1 MSKMICKTT
10 SIFIAGHNGMVGSA
24 ILRMLKSSGYSNLI
38 TSSRSSTDLTIERDV
53 DNLFNANRPEI
64 VILAAAKVGGINAN
78 VKQPVEFLLNNLKIQ
93 NNIIDASQ
101 TNGVKKIVF
110 LGSSCIYPKETPQ
123 PITEKQLMQGPLE
136 PTNEGYALAKI
147 CGIKLLQ
154 YYHRQYGLK
163 SISLMPCNLYGTND
177 HFDLEKAHVLSSLV
191 RRFTDAVT
199 QKKDEVVLWGT
210 GVAKRE
216 FLHVEDCARAVLF
229 FMEYDTDFEI
239 INIGTGKDISI
250 KELAQKIADKT
261 GFNGIINWDSTKPD
275 GMLRKCLDI
284 SYANSLGFSPQVS
297 LDEGISRTISE
308 YKELTNQK

>member
-1 MSKMICKTT
+1 MIRKTS

-24 ILRMLKSSGYSNLI
+24 ILRILKRNGYSNLI
-38 TSSRSSTDLTIERDV
+38 TSSRSTTDLTIERDV
-53 DNLFNANRPEI
+53 ENFFNSNRPEI

-78 VKQPVEFLLNNLKIQ
+78 VKEPAQFLLNNLKIQ

-110 LGSSCIYPKETPQ
+110 LGSSCIYPKETTQ
-123 PITEKQLMQGPLE
+123 PISEKQLMQGPLE

-147 CGIKLLQ
+147 CGIKLLE
-154 YYHRQYGLK
+154 YYYRQYGLK

-239 INIGTGKDISI
+239 INVGTGKDISI

>member
-1 MSKMICKTT
+1 MICKTT

-53 DNLFNANRPEI
+53 DNFFNANRPEI

-101 TNGVKKIVF
+101 KNGIKKIIF
-110 LGSSCIYPKETPQ
+110 LGSSCIYPKESPQ

-229 FMEYDTDFEI
+229 FMAHDTDFEI

-261 GFNGIINWDSTKPD
+261 GFKGVINWDSTKPD
-275 GMLRKCLDI
+275 GMLRKCLDV
-284 SYANSLGFSPQVS
+284 SYADSLGFSPQVS

>member
-1 MSKMICKTT
+1 MMRKTS

-24 ILRMLKSSGYSNLI
+24 ILRILKSNGYSNLI
-38 TSSRSSTDLTIERDV
+38 TSSRSTTDLTIEKDV
-53 DNLFNANRPEI
+53 DNFFNANRPEI

-101 TNGVKKIVF
+101 RNGVKKIVF
-110 LGSSCIYPKETPQ
+110 LGSSCIYPKESPQ

-154 YYHRQYGLK
+154 YYHRQHGLK

-229 FMEYDTDFEI
+229 FMVHDTDFEI

-250 KELAQKIADKT
+250 KELAQKIAYKT
-261 GFNGIINWDSTKPD
+261 GFKGAINWDSTKPD
-275 GMLRKCLDI
+275 GMLRKCLDV
-284 SYANSLGFSPQVS
+284 SYADSLGFSPQVS

-308 YKELTNQK
+308 YKKLTNQK

>member
-1 MSKMICKTT
+1 MIRKTS

-24 ILRMLKSSGYSNLI
+24 ILRILKSNGYSNLI
-38 TSSRSSTDLTIERDV
+38 TSSRSTTDLTIERDV
-53 DNLFNANRPEI
+53 ENFFNSNRPEI

-78 VKQPVEFLLNNLKIQ
+78 VKEPAQFLLNNLKIQ

-110 LGSSCIYPKETPQ
+110 LGSSCIYPKETTQ
-123 PITEKQLMQGPLE
+123 PISEKQLMQGPLE

-147 CGIKLLQ
+147 CGIKLLE
-154 YYHRQYGLK
+154 YYYRQYGLK

-239 INIGTGKDISI
+239 INVGTGKDISI